1 MITRPELLTP
11 LSSLTCI
18 SESHIIK
25 PYGWKEG
32 SQSFLTNPFSSFCVY
47 HTRMLRWTFV
57 CSFMYAIFIQQ
68 VFIKHLL
75 CVRIWRRA
83 WQPTPVFLPG
93 EFHGQRSLVS
103 YSPQGCKES
112 DTTEQL
118 ILTHTWMNERPT
130 YFVLKEWWVHYIYHF
145 QIQVLVPSQNGWFL
159 SFACLYSIK

>member
-93 EFHGQRSLVS
+93 DFHGQRSLVG
-103 YSPQGCKES
+103 YSPLDGKES

-118 ILTHTWMNERPT
+118 THVSGMVLGTKFTNRNETLEGQSFLGT
-130 YFVLKEWWVHYIYHF
+130 YQCIISK
-145 QIQVLVPSQNGWFL
+145 
-159 SFACLYSIK
+159 K